1 MLKKENQNQKAK
13 QQPRKKHT
21 QKRVRQVQKQV
32 AIQSA
37 VQVWQKLYITWSKVT
52 GKKLEDI

>member
-1 MLKKENQNQKAK
+1 
-13 QQPRKKHT
+13 
-21 QKRVRQVQKQV
+21 V

-52 GKKLEDI
+52 GKKLEDIWVHCHWACAEAW